1 MSMGK
6 LIDVKETIRD
16 KYSLFNIKRFH
27 FGELSIERPVRVLD
41 AKNIRSER
49 AIAFFSNY
57 PIIFEKSLFVN
68 SNRFRKIIETDDVRK
83 IRGHFGFPY
92 YAKDHPRYISITFT
106 FNPFRFFGNR
116 RVAENHLEGYL
127 LYYQTYSE
135 SCLLVPNIKVYRMVN
150 EASGK
155 RVKQVIAT
163 IDEFIDLVDTMY
175 NILEYRNNKPI
186 FVPFSL
192 RFSMSDID
200 KLVEHYVKKEYYNVW
215 IDFEGGAVTEDK
227 IARIHKFIR
236 KFDVKGL
243 FDKLVIIVTNVR
255 REIVSNIKKD
265 YTPASDVLATLI
277 GANIVG
283 VNREPMRPIEG
294 KAVIEK
300 DKLLEHKAR
309 IFDHSTYYYLKVTIL
324 RQLDIEIKQQILTS
338 KEINI
343 AINTK
348 LVDDEFDRQSKAL
361 LNNGNIKE
369 YINSKKMLQEYK
381 HGILLRTLQYSKH
394 YVERQL
400 TEWF

>member
-1 MSMGK
+1 MGK
-6 LIDVKETIRD
+6 LIEVKETIRD
-16 KYSLFNIKRFH
+16 KYSLFNIKRFD
-27 FGELSIERPVRVLD
+27 FSTLSIERPIRVLD
-41 AKNIRSER
+41 AKNIRDEH
-49 AIAFFSNY
+49 IITFFSNY
-57 PIIFEKSLFVN
+57 SIIFEKSLLVN
-68 SNRFRKIIETDDVRK
+68 SNRFLKIVETDDSRK
-83 IRGHFGFPY
+83 IRSHFGFPY

-116 RVAENHLEGYL
+116 RVAEDYLEGYL
-127 LYYQTYSE
+127 LYYQAYSA
-135 SCLLVPNIKVYRMVN
+135 SSLLVPNIKVG
-150 EASGK
+150 SK
-155 RVKQVIAT
+155 RVNQAIVT
-163 IDEFIDLVDTMY
+163 IDEFLDLVDTMY
-175 NILEYRNNKPI
+175 NILEYRNKKPI
-186 FVPFSL
+186 FVPFSP

-236 KFDVKGL
+236 KFDVKEL
-243 FDKLVIIVTNVR
+243 FDKLVIIATNLR
-255 REIVSNIKKD
+255 REIVSNVKKD

-294 KAVIEK
+294 KVVIEK

-309 IFDHSTYYYLKVTIL
+309 IFDHNTYYYLKATISH
-324 RQLDIEIKQQILTS
+324 QLDEEIKSQILTS
-338 KEINI
+338 KETNI

-361 LNNGNIKE
+361 LSNGDTKE
-369 YINSKKMLQEYK
+369 YISGKRMLQEYK
-381 HGILLRTLQYSKH
+381 HGSLLRALQYSKY
-394 YVERQL
+394 YVGRQI